1 MVGKLIVSNIM
12 HRPVRTF
19 ISVLAVAIEVAMI
32 LLVVGMSTGMVE
44 EAAKRVE
51 GVGADIM
58 VQPPGASFLM
68 ALTAAPMPIKV
79 GDKLSELPRV
89 LAVAPVLFLFNAS
102 GGVNLIYGIDLDSFN
117 RVSQGFV
124 FHEGGPF
131 EQAYD
136 VLVDD
141 WYARAHD
148 VEIGKE
154 ITLLNHEFRV
164 SGIVEHGKGAR
175 VFIPIS
181 TAQELAGS
189 KDRASIFYV
198 RCTDSSY
205 TQFVRQNIRKLLPK
219 HEIRPIKVYMSLMT
233 SNNLPGFN
241 SFITVM
247 TLVAVSIG
255 FLVVFLSLYT
265 TILERTREIGI
276 LKSMGASKRYIIN
289 IILRETSL
297 MALLGIVAGW
307 AGTILAKRAINE
319 FYPTLSVKLTVEWA
333 LWAALLAMVGALLG
347 GLYPAVRAAQAD
359 PMDALSYE

>member
-1 MVGKLIVSNIM
+1 MVGKLVMSNIL

-19 ISVLAVAIEVAMI
+19 ISVVAVAIEVGMV
-32 LLVVGMSTGMVE
+32 LLVVGMTTGMVE
-44 EAAKRVE
+44 ETAKRVE
-51 GVGADIM
+51 GVGADIL

-89 LAVAPVLFLFNAS
+89 KAVAPVLFLFNAT

-117 RVSQGFV
+117 RVSRGFV
-124 FHEGGPF
+124 YHAGGPF
-131 EQAYD
+131 EQPYD

-141 WYARAHD
+141 WYARANG
-148 VEIGKE
+148 VEVGKE
-154 ITLLNHEFRV
+154 ITLVNHDFRV
-164 SGIVEHGKGAR
+164 SGIVEHGKGSR

-198 RCTDSSY
+198 LCTDSSY
-205 TQFVRQNIRKLLPK
+205 TQSVGQDIRKLLPK

-233 SNNLPGFN
+233 SNNLPVMN

-247 TLVAVSIG
+247 ILVAVSIG

-276 LKSMGASKRYIIN
+276 LKSLGASKRYIIN
-289 IILRETSL
+289 IILRETFL
-297 MALLGIVAGW
+297 MALLGILAGW
-307 AGTILAKRAINE
+307 AGTILAKRVIHE
-319 FYPTLSVKLTVEWA
+319 FYPTLAVKLTVEWA
-333 LWAALLAMVGALLG
+333 LWAALLAFAGALLG
-347 GLYPAVRAAQAD
+347 GLYPAIRAAQAD
-359 PMDALSYE
+359 PVDALAYE